1 MYRLILT
8 LFFICTVNCQ
18 LLPVIY
24 SAPSAVS
31 HQSQIHVKHSSNVI
45 ATPLVYSPVVY
56 ATYPSKEEING
67 ELFLTPVVSD
77 AVLTPIAL
85 TLFHNMPLARA
96 LEHPIQ
102 IGQGQD
108 SIETEI
114 SITQSTGKTIVEET
128 TDNIVLSTQG

>member
-1 MYRLILT
+1 MYRLILIS
-8 LFFICTVNCQ
+8 FFICTVNCQ

-45 ATPLVYSPVVY
+45 ATPLVYSPIVY
-56 ATYPSKEEING
+56 ATYPSREELKS
-67 ELFLTPVVSD
+67 ELLLTPVVSD
-77 AVLTPIAL
+77 AGLTPIAL
-85 TLFHNMPLARA
+85 TIFQNMPLARA

-108 SIETEI
+108 SKEVVTNTI
-114 SITQSTGKTIVEET
+114 QSTGKTNVEET
-128 TDNIVLSTQG
+128 TENIVLSTQG